1 MVQAESSSS
10 AARNGVKAS
19 TAGAPAGYELP
30 WSVSIPPGFSVAR
43 ASADIPSIVGLK
55 STALSSLTMLSVIQR
70 QLNA

>member
-30 WSVSIPPGFSVAR
+30 WSVLYLAFP
-43 ASADIPSIVGLK
+43 LQE
-55 STALSSLTMLSVIQR
+55 LELTSP
-70 QLNA
+70 QLQG